1 MSTKLKISPNKL
13 CAKCLRHCKQDD
25 AVLMLECPRFFARPF
40 KSPEYSFDQ
49 LDLFGGS
56 ESAEE

>member
-1 MSTKLKISPNKL
+1 MPNKPRLIANKL

-25 AVLMLECPRFFARPF
+25 SILLLDCPRFCARPF
-40 KSPEYSFDQ
+40 KSPEYSFEQ

-56 ESAEE
+56 SD

>member
-1 MSTKLKISPNKL
+1 LSKKLQISPNKL

-25 AVLMLECPRFFARPF
+25 AVLLLDCPRFCARPF
-40 KSPEYSFDQ
+40 KSPVYTFAQ

-56 ESAEE
+56 DPVE